1 MAALKQKKWG
11 DFHAIFRPYWNTGG
25 EMGLWNEE
33 LISLLP
39 KTVKVFASAG
49 AGYNWADIGVL
60 AKYGIYYCNGA
71 GASSE
76 AVADMAIFH
85 MLSAF
90 RNLTWSHLAARS
102 GDPERW
108 WDAHKYVND
117 TSHNPRGHTVGI
129 IGLGNIGYL
138 IARKAYLAFGVKIVY
153 SDIFRK
159 TKDQEEAIEAEY
171 YDKLEDMLAVADCVV
186 IATPFSGEKIV
197 TAQLLAKFKKGS
209 RLVNIA
215 RGGLVDSEAL
225 ADALESRHI
234 FAAGLDVLENEP
246 YVSPRLIKNE
256 NVTLTCH
263 NGGGSLETNYGFE
276 SLAMENVYLVLT
288 GREPLTPVNAQLVR
302 ERSS

>member
-1 MAALKQKKWG
+1 MKALKEKKWG

-25 EMGLWNEE
+25 EMGQWNEE
-33 LISLLP
+33 MISLLP
-39 KTVKVFASAG
+39 STVKVFASAG
-49 AGYNWADIGVL
+49 AGYNWADVDVL
-60 AKYGIYYCNGA
+60 AKYGVYYCNGA

-85 MLSAF
+85 ILSVF

-117 TSHNPRGHTVGI
+117 TAHNPRGHTIGI

-138 IARKAYLAFGVKIVY
+138 IAWKAYVAFGVKIVY
-153 SDIFRK
+153 NDILRK
-159 TKDQEEAIEAEY
+159 SREREESIQAVY
-171 YDKLEDMLAVADCVV
+171 YEKLEDMLAVADCVV

-215 RGGLVDSEAL
+215 RGGLVDSQAL

-234 FAAGLDVLENEP
+234 FAAGLDVFENEP
-246 YVSPRLIKNE
+246 YVHPRLIE
-256 NVTLTCH
+256 NKKYVTLTCH
-263 NGGGSLETNYGFE
+263 NAGGAIETNYRFE
-276 SLAMENVYLVLT
+276 SLAMENVSLVLS
-288 GREPLTPVNAQLVR
+288 GKEPLTPVNKQFFKT
-302 ERSS
+302 